1 MKCYLIDVTKDDEI
15 VIEAEDVCSAM
26 AIVQGKGY
34 IIKSMRELKEI
45 NNKERK
51 MKYRITVQKILDVEA
66 STMQEAI
73 EKVRNAGKHKGC
85 KVYAIDQI
93 NNDTIGV
100 LTEEEVNKEFGLGVP
115 DNEV

>member
-1 MKCYLIDVTKDDEI
+1 MKCYLIDVIKDDEI

-26 AIVQGKGY
+26 TIVHGKGY
-34 IIKSMRELKEI
+34 IVKSMRELKEI

-51 MKYRITVQKILDVEA
+51 MKYRITIQKILDVEA

-73 EKVRNAGKHKGC
+73 EKVRNAGKYKGC
-85 KVYAIDQI
+85 KVHAIDQV

-100 LTEEEVNKEFGLGVP
+100 SEEEEINKEFGLGVS
-115 DNEV
+115 DNEI